1 GYAFPIPPQYSD
13 AEAAPLMCAGLIGY
27 RAWKLVGDVRR
38 LGIYGFGAAAHIVA
52 QLAVYHDQEVYAF
65 TRAGDAPAQRLAR
78 ELGARWAGASE
89 ELPPKPLDGAIIFA
103 PVGPLVPL
111 ALKAL
116 KKGGTLVLGGIHMS
130 DIPAMPYSLLWGERV
145 IRSVAN
151 LTRQDA
157 VEFLKI
163 APRVPIRP
171 HVTTFELADANAALN
186 RLRAGEL
193 TGAAVLVPP
202 A

>member
-1 GYAFPIPPQYSD
+1 MPS
-13 AEAAPLMCAGLIGY
+13 
-27 RAWKLVGDVRR
+27 RARAMRR
-38 LGIYGFGAAAHIVA
+38 RSGS
-52 QLAVYHDQEVYAF
+52 
-65 TRAGDAPAQRLAR
+65 RASSAPAGPVRPR
-78 ELGARWAGASE
+78 SCR
-89 ELPPKPLDGAIIFA
+89 PKPLDGAIIFA